1 MPNFE
6 KSTKITF
13 RCLDKFIKDLPKSPS
28 ELNRFINEAI
38 EDKIFVKKAKEINI
52 EYKKGIDEEAK

>member
-13 RCLDKFIKDLPKSPS
+13 RCLDKFIKVLPKTPS

-38 EDKIFVKKAKEINI
+38 EDKISLKMANRMNKEDIDNKAN
-52 EYKKGIDEEAK
+52 